1 MTHIKH
7 MIKRYG
13 HILSQPEPLAFNI
26 QAMTMRTELLF
37 GGGGGQLVIL
47 HILAVKISHYS
58 LKKEERERE
67 RERGNTEIPNG
78 K

>member
-1 MTHIKH
+1 

-58 LKKEERERE
+58 LKKEERESE
-67 RERGNTEIPNG
+67 R
-78 K
+78 KY